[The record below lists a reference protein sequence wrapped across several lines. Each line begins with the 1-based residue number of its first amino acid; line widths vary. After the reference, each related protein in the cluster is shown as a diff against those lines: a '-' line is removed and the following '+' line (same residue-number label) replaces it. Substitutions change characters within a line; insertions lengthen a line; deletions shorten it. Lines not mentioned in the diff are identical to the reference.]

1 MRAAYHR
8 LALRVHAHADLVDRD
23 LRSIVLAQRELVAV
37 DAVLE
42 RVAHRRGLHERD
54 GRAGDDAH
62 VEEVLAQRAL
72 TAHGSD
78 NG

>member
-8 LALRVHAHADLVDRD
+8 LALRVHDHADLVDRD

-42 RVAHRRGLHERD
+42 RVSHRRGLHEGD
-54 GRAGDDAH
+54 GRARDDAH